1 MSRWR
6 WRRTG
11 SPPTLF
17 RRRRWPAPPPTN
29 SWPPK
34 TYAVWAPVTPWAAS
48 SPPTRLHRR
57 SPLSAAR
64 IRVSSPAIAWRAT
77 AAWRWIDL
85 GKGLLAVETIDLAYV
100 GRGLHEELV
109 AHVADQEGYFEDEG
123 VHVAVRDGVA
133 WPVERLRRGAV
144 IGLGRTVVSRLKDGI
159 EWTAVSFSTD
169 HPLFWFL
176 GNAEVKSMADLRGR
190 RLAVHGPADPPGT
203 FARIVLRKH
212 GLDPDKDL
220 ECIVGHPGDYQM
232 DLRRLRDGSIDAAY
246 VGSTL
251 SPEQVAAEEG
261 FHVLAWVG
269 DHFQIPTVGVVVD
282 PSHIPL
288 DSPALQALARANERA
303 LQLLVEKPSK
313 AVDYVAWFLDRL
325 TLQEAQQYYEDYV
338 GPYFVPGRTADL
350 DMAQRSIDAV
360 AAELGIAPVA
370 AEAMYGLAGKS
381 IASI

>member
-1 MSRWR
+1 
-6 WRRTG
+6 
-11 SPPTLF
+11 
-17 RRRRWPAPPPTN
+17 
-29 SWPPK
+29 
-34 TYAVWAPVTPWAAS
+34 
-48 SPPTRLHRR
+48 
-57 SPLSAAR
+57 LS
-64 IRVSSPAIAWRAT
+64 
-77 AAWRWIDL
+77 
-85 GKGLLAVETIDLAYV
+85 AVETIDLAYV

-123 VHVAVRDGVA
+123 VHVAVRDGVS
-133 WPVERLRRGAV
+133 WPAERLRRGAV
-144 IGLGRTVVSRLKDGI
+144 IGLGRTLVSRLKDGI

-190 RLAVHGPADPPGT
+190 RLAVHGPTDPPGT

-212 GLDPDKDL
+212 DLDPDKDL

-232 DLRRLRDGSIDAAY
+232 DLRWLRDGSIDAAY

-269 DHFQIPTVGVVVD
+269 DHFQIPTVGIVVD
-282 PSHIPL
+282 PTHIPL

-303 LQLLVEKPSK
+303 LQLLIEKPSR

-325 TLQEAQQYYEDYV
+325 TREEAQQYYEDYV

-350 DMAQRSIDAV
+350 DMTQQAIDAV